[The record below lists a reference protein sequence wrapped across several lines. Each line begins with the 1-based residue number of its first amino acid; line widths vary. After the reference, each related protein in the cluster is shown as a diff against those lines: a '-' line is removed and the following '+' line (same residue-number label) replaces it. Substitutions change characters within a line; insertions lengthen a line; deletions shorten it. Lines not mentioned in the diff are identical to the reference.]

1 LTFPLSFPPV
11 SPLPLPS
18 FLMNN
23 KDVEGACRYLPAGF
37 FYSPSQFKWNYIKEK
52 NSMDDDLV
60 AEVNPSN

>member
-1 LTFPLSFPPV
+1 
-11 SPLPLPS
+11 
-18 FLMNN
+18 MNN

>member
-1 LTFPLSFPPV
+1 
-11 SPLPLPS
+11 
-18 FLMNN
+18 MW
-23 KDVEGACRYLPAGF
+23 KEPAGICLQAF